1 MGLSVLN
8 LASLPGSSRPGGGVE
23 ENIKP
28 FLSTKEG
35 GEGLSACDGDVTF
48 TYYKNN
54 GDDPLNFGDKIY
66 EDSEGK
72 IPFIQP
78 GLPYFLAYEITP
90 GNNGY
95 YGLTSNVVTALG
107 VCPLPI
113 SKFDSTTEPIASGEA
128 CSLAIEGTFMYKN
141 GTALIVKGDTIYT
154 NQAGTELAEPGY
166 YKAIFS
172 GISYQYQISSVKKVK
187 DDPIVCEP

>member
-35 GEGLSACDGDVTF
+35 GEGITACDGDITF

-66 EDSEGK
+66 EDPEGE
-72 IPFIQP
+72 IPLTP
-78 GLPYFLAYEITP
+78 GPFFLAYEITK

-95 YGLTSNVVTALG
+95 YGLVSNVVTYLG
-107 VCPLPI
+107 ACPLPI
-113 SKFDSTTEPIASGEA
+113 SSFDSTTEPVGEGEA
-128 CSLAIEGTFMYKN
+128 CSAAITGSMYKN
-141 GTALIVKGDTIYT
+141 GTALMARGDTIYT
-154 NQAGTELAEPGY
+154 NQEGTERAQPGY
-166 YKAIFS
+166 YKATFS
-172 GISYQYQISSVKKVK
+172 GISYQYEISESKRVK
-187 DDPIVCEP
+187 DDPIVCEL